1 MLDADLEV
9 KLPQDLID
17 IIPQERVTG
26 DILRGHGPRRGNLE
40 ALLRYWRP
48 IMRKPGGFRRCIVIL
63 ANHPELYPLQRIC
76 AWLHHE
82 TTGKWPNEGNHHGGG
97 GSAGRVLRRAI
108 PGKRRRRR
116 RKKSDGGV
124 EISSWRIYRRLGGMA
139 TRPINGDLNALEF
152 KAARFKQ
159 GFKSVPMPGSFEWD
173 EEHLD
178 VKVGLVRTHGRSGRW
193 LQSLA
198 SFFTPGDMGKYRSP
212 LRSALW
218 GSLTPGGGG
227 IGGGMRGGGMGG
239 GGLGGGLPSIAGAAS
254 ALRCPTGYING
265 GRFTDPKLSNCGGM
279 IFDQPAKGPG
289 AVTDVDREEMTRRFE
304 SSQAQDL
311 PDVVRDIVI
320 KKPKGDPFAVMR
332 EAATKPKTRP
342 NKKRRDSAV
351 KDVLAYTSE
360 NKNETRLVRRDG
372 AVFEPTV
379 GPEKLARMDH
389 DNIKEAVYVT
399 SKIPEKGGIAGD
411 EVRLL
416 TRGLKAIEYSFP
428 EGNVRLE
435 RTREIDAGT
444 AAKIRTRWG
453 GLTKHAALSY
463 NPAEAMERL
472 VKEFADTLSL
482 KPSFLE
488 MPGARDRIVV
498 YSVTGERR
506 IVPRWIFSL
515 YLSLRAPRRARG
527 TVKPF
532 TQVPPVEGEG
542 GPTKSEYYRP
552 ERGRYAVL
560 DIQRKSL
567 ALRVEKSFLNVSRMR
582 LAHKGGVEKE
592 SVVDIKAAKFLNVQN
607 DPDLRIKLLGGLGRR
622 RGRRLSNFARR
633 MPEVVPYDPNPR
645 DGDVD
650 GLVQEGTIW
659 ERPKGTFFRGLKAGA
674 KRLLVGAHLA
684 DADGNRV
691 DYLPGEHPNS
701 PIGRAYQFPN
711 PQARAMWARRMG
723 RTAQGAEG
731 IIEGRDLARDAPAD
745 FTYEELA
752 REKRRLRLQG
762 VLERM
767 RTQPERRARRAPL
780 LEERAEESE
789 RLGEEARLRSEELR
803 EEIAARRELRQRRR
817 DLDEEFNEEAR
828 QRWGDTGTAREEPF
842 RVVQTNR
849 EVNDLNRRRR
859 EARARLT
866 AEADP
871 NEARRERAS
880 QRLDALVAKREKRE
894 AKAAQRTLLERIL
907 DRNERMKATADK
919 VRRKFKEKSRDK
931 HVEEERQETVED
943 LDIPLRDLDEQLSLF
958 SIQEVF
964 QDAAIE
970 SRDDDYVPLEEID
983 EDTQAWASALL
994 EEENRLVGT
1003 SSVANDLFEQ
1013 VQRGFESEVVDGAR
1027 SDFTD
1032 ELLFNF
1038 VLSDE
1043 NEEVIPT
1050 AEMSSLVQVLPNLF
1064 EDEGTAKVEHRML
1077 ALSRER
1083 LSDKKLWINE
1093 VPEGILRA
1101 GSFREL
1107 LANIEENI
1115 EEVDDPAKLLVRL
1128 DQLWDS
1134 MVKAGDMYDALDE
1147 DSRKLINRR
1156 LKDWRDSREGVE
1168 DLDISG
1174 LSEEDALEA
1183 LFKATLLRA
1192 SIQSEKDRLYR
1203 VRSDIVATKS
1213 RMSDEVGLDSLADST
1228 ALPEIDSEDLGYING
1243 RMRQAFARR
1252 FKRAKEM
1259 DEELET
1265 RSGEP
1270 ERWGFEGYG
1279 INLEE
1284 LFEKIAD
1291 GTADAGVSGRTLSEA
1306 GISTE
1311 EENRLIEAIQDVFMA
1326 GRIFPTK
1333 DKDVTGLVASYNQK
1347 RSNKFPAGS
1356 RVGRLDA
1363 SSVEDYNPPEVMI
1376 TVYKSGGLEID
1387 ISGSIWVHGGGPRTM
1402 RDAEAV
1408 KGFGWVKGGEFDRT
1422 LFFRRDKSG
1431 RITGEL
1437 YNGGLGVDDDR
1448 DAAGVRVNLQQ
1459 RGIGGIFTTHTLKS
1473 TSALGVDKAT
1483 LIGAD
1488 DGEFIWGLYGYK
1500 SDDGVPELRMIS
1512 ALQEAVDSYRIN
1524 GPDENNIILDDG
1536 MANEVEELLAVHARS
1551 DALRL
1556 LHAHQIFRGVNG
1568 KHPWEDEDGDEKLN
1582 LTTGGIRKRN
1592 KYKTWWLNTAPLD
1605 NAHLPL
1611 DGDFGELL
1619 EGERSGTNRN
1629 AAGVVRH
1636 QDPVI
1641 GDRPTGEMGDV
1652 VTTSL
1657 RGDDRQLAIIS
1668 SDNKLLSVEANDNVP
1683 TAEDAAEILKDSQL
1697 GTGNSKMSDIPDAL
1711 LGEALTLSSEPDGE
1725 TMESLVRE
1733 AENIGDFDEVER
1745 LEKEWEESHQAESAF
1760 RLEAAADAIL
1770 GQQSGELPWL
1780 METTP
1785 LTASVGTRVFYLL
1798 NPDGNPTIKGLV
1810 VKGADARM
1818 EVVRMADGDIP
1829 VDTVA
1834 TEFMGMRLAN
1844 AVGYPTGTP
1853 RLDSLYD
1860 IGEDTGPTEL
1870 APRLVYETAG
1880 NLLDDDEV
1888 TSGVTAAASGRE
1900 IDLESELRHA
1910 VFRYLLG
1917 ANDVHD
1923 NNILVT
1929 ENGEVIPID
1938 HQDSF
1943 GDVELQDDP
1952 PADLF
1957 TYLEDWRGSMGG
1969 TRGMYSRENGIFLL
1983 GLKEALDYGNI
1994 SETDVREIISDMK
2007 DSMRMA
2013 LVNEWDGIAAD
2024 VDKMNQEAVKMG
2036 GSDRVESGRATA
2048 KMARAKVE
2056 ERIEAIE
2063 NDLDDFM
2070 YSLLG
2075 LDVVEELENLGPTST
2090 YKLFKDFDYSPTTGG
2105 S

>member
-26 DILRGHGPRRGNLE
+26 DILRGYGPRRGNLE

-82 TTGKWPNEGNHHGGG
+82 TTGKWPNEGNHHGVRRGG
-97 GSAGRVLRRAI
+97 GRAGRVLRRAI
-108 PGKRRRRR
+108 PGKRRKRR

-124 EISSWRIYRRLGGMA
+124 EVSSWRIYRRLGGMA

-178 VKVGLVRTHGRSGRW
+178 VKVGLVRTHGRAGRW

-227 IGGGMRGGGMGG
+227 MGRGMGG
-239 GGLGGGLPSIAGAAS
+239 GGIGGGLPTIGGAAS

-289 AVTDVDREEMTRRFE
+289 AITDVDREEMTRRFE

-342 NKKRRDSAV
+342 NKKRRDSTV

-428 EGNVRLE
+428 EGSVRLE

-488 MPGARDRIVV
+488 IPGARDRIVV

-515 YLSLRAPRRARG
+515 YLSLRAPRRPKG

-532 TQVPPVEGEG
+532 TEVPPVEGEG

-560 DIQRKSL
+560 DIQRKPL
-567 ALRVEKSFLNVSRMR
+567 ALRVEKSFLNISRMR

-622 RGRRLSNFARR
+622 RGRRVSNFARR
-633 MPEVVPYDPNPR
+633 MPKVAPYDPNPR

-659 ERPKGTFFRGLKAGA
+659 ERPKGTFFRGLTAGA
-674 KRLLVGAHLA
+674 RRLKVGAYLA

-701 PIGRAYQFPN
+701 PIGRAYQYAN
-711 PQARAMWARRMG
+711 PEEREMWARRLG
-723 RTAQGAEG
+723 RVERGAEG
-731 IIEGRDLARDAPAD
+731 IIETEDMRARRSAD
-745 FTYEELA
+745 FTP
-752 REKRRLRLQG
+752 RERVREYRRLRLQNA
-762 VLERM
+762 LEEI
-767 RTQPERRARRAPL
+767 RTQPEKRERRAPRL
-780 LEERAEESE
+780 IEEAERLEGEAGEARSRAEEARE
-789 RLGEEARLRSEELR
+789 R
-803 EEIAARRELRQRRR
+803 IAARRELLQRRR
-817 DLDEEFNEEAR
+817 DLDEEFDEEAR
-828 QRWGDTGTAREEPF
+828 QTE
-842 RVVQTNR
+842 TNR
-849 EVNDLNRRRR
+849 EETDVNRRRR

-880 QRLDALVAKREKRE
+880 RRLEALVAKREKRE

-907 DRNERMKATADK
+907 DRNEKMKATADK
-919 VRRKFKEKSRDK
+919 IRRKFKEKSRDK

-943 LDIPLRDLDEQLSLF
+943 LDTPSRDLDQQLSLF

-970 SRDDDYVPLEEID
+970 SDDDDYVPLEEID
-983 EDTQAWASALL
+983 KDTQAWASALL

-1003 SSVANDLFEQ
+1003 SSLADDFFELFKGTFGSEN
-1013 VQRGFESEVVDGAR
+1013 VDASREGFTE
-1027 SDFTD
+1027 
-1032 ELLFNF
+1032 ELLRI
-1038 VLSDE
+1038 SDDS
-1043 NEEVIPT
+1043 EEIVIT
-1050 AEMSSLVQVLPNLF
+1050 GGMVILAQTLPNLF
-1064 EDEGTAKVEHRML
+1064 EDEANQMHKML
-1077 ALSRER
+1077 IFSRER
-1083 LSDKKLWINE
+1083 LSDKKLWLNE
-1093 VPEGILRA
+1093 VPEAVLKA
-1101 GSFREL
+1101 PSFWGL
-1107 LANIEENI
+1107 LAAIEEHI

-1134 MVKAGDMYDALDE
+1134 IVKAGGMYDALEE
-1147 DSRKLINRR
+1147 DTRKLINRR
-1156 LKDWRDSREGVE
+1156 LKDWRDSREG
-1168 DLDISG
+1168 SG
-1174 LSEEDALEA
+1174 LPEEDALGA
-1183 LFKATLLRA
+1183 LFKATLLMA
-1192 SIQSEKDRLYR
+1192 SIRGEKDRLYK

-1213 RMSDEVGLDSLADST
+1213 RMSDEIELDSLADSNT
-1228 ALPEIDSEDLGYING
+1228 IPEIDSEDLEYINE

-1265 RSGEP
+1265 RSGES

-1291 GTADAGVSGRTLSEA
+1291 GTADAGGSARTLSEA

-1347 RSNKFPAGS
+1347 RPNKFPPGS

-1363 SSVEDYNPPEVMI
+1363 SSVEDYNPPEVRI
-1376 TVYKSGGLEID
+1376 TVHKNGLEID
-1387 ISGSIWVHGGGPRTM
+1387 ISGSIWVHGGGPRIM

-1408 KGFGWVKGGEFDRT
+1408 KGFGWVKGGSFDRT
-1422 LFFRRDKSG
+1422 IFFRRDKSG

-1448 DAAGVRVNLQQ
+1448 DAAGVGVNLQQ

-1483 LIGAD
+1483 LISTD

-1500 SDDGVPELRMIS
+1500 SDDGVPELRMIA

-1524 GPDENNIILDDG
+1524 GPDENNIILDDE

-1568 KHPWEDEDGDEKLN
+1568 KHPWEDEDGDDKLN
-1582 LTTGGIRKRN
+1582 LATGGIRKRN
-1592 KYKTWWLNTAPLD
+1592 KYETWWLNTAPLD

-1636 QDPVI
+1636 QDTVI
-1641 GDRPTGEMGDV
+1641 GDRPTEETGDV
-1652 VTTSL
+1652 VATPL

-1668 SDNKLLSVEANDNVP
+1668 SDNRLLSVGANDNVP
-1683 TAEDAAEILKDSQL
+1683 TGEDAAKILKDSQL

-1711 LGEALTLSSEPDGE
+1711 LGEALSLVAED
-1725 TMESLVRE
+1725 TME
-1733 AENIGDFDEVER
+1733 AR
-1745 LEKEWEESHQAESAF
+1745 LRKAAPEDLTEEGRRARDAIF
-1760 RLEAAADAIL
+1760 GLEAAADAIL
-1770 GQQSGELPWL
+1770 DGQSGEPWL
-1780 METTP
+1780 LETTP
-1785 LTASVGTRVFYLL
+1785 VTASVGTRVFYLL
-1798 NPDGNPTIKGLV
+1798 NPDGDPTIKGLV

-1818 EVVRMADGDIP
+1818 EVVRKADGDIP

-1834 TEFMGMRLAN
+1834 TEFIGMRLAN

-1860 IGEDTGPTEL
+1860 IGEETGRTEL

-1888 TSGVTAAASGRE
+1888 VSGVKAAGEGRGT
-1900 IDLESELRHA
+1900 DLKSELRHG

-1943 GDVELQDDP
+1943 GDAEMYDDP
-1952 PADLF
+1952 AADLF
-1957 TYLEDWRGSMGG
+1957 NYLEDWRSSASGSGG
-1969 TRGMYSRENGIFLL
+1969 ILGTSTSRENGIFLL
-1983 GLKEALDYGNI
+1983 RLKEALDTGEI

-2024 VDKMNQEAVKMG
+2024 VDKINQEAIKMG
-2036 GSDRVESGRATA
+2036 GSDRVESGAATA
-2048 KMARAKVE
+2048 KMAREKVE

-2070 YSLLG
+2070 YSLLA
-2075 LDVVEELENLGPTST
+2075 LDVDEELQNLGNWSS
-2090 YKLFKDFDYSPTTGG
+2090 YKTRGR
-2105 S
+2105 